1 MRRFGSIVS
10 SILLTVT
17 LGSILAACAVEVQE
31 GRRCPRGWEPERRLR
46 SGRVIAGHCR

>member
-1 MRRFGSIVS
+1 MRRFGSLVAGIV
-10 SILLTVT
+10 LAMT
-17 LGSILAACAVEVQE
+17 LGTILVGCAVDVRE